1 MYGYIKG
8 TIIENS
14 SNYILID
21 NNGIGYIIFVANP
34 YSYEINNPAYIPVP
48 HTTNDYLNKYYNIN
62 GDQMWYHDAAFT
74 QLWVECPSHNV

>member
-34 YSYEINNPAYIPVP
+34 YS
-48 HTTNDYLNKYYNIN
+48 
-62 GDQMWYHDAAFT
+62 
-74 QLWVECPSHNV
+74 

>member
-21 NNGIGYIIFVANP
+21 NNGIVKKMHRGAM
-34 YSYEINNPAYIPVP
+34 
-48 HTTNDYLNKYYNIN
+48 NKTQLIDYYNQYKQFYKAIRY
-62 GDQMWYHDAAFT
+62 WIAFIYRKE
-74 QLWVECPSHNV
+74 VMS